1 MVTDFPEGSRRRKT
15 IAGRYRLISQLG
27 EGGMGIAYRA
37 WDIQNGIPVVIK
49 MPKKE
54 LLYRPQIAKRFA
66 REVSTMA
73 EVPHPHIV
81 KIVDSGEDAGGDFA
95 GVPFVAMRFLP
106 GGSLS
111 QRRLRD
117 AAGRPLQNHPATL
130 HLWLPDIASALD
142 AVHAAGIVHRDVKPA
157 NIFFDGFWNSFLG
170 DFGIAKQLQDTD
182 MVGEAAEPLTG
193 TNIGVG
199 TQEYMSPE
207 QFSPKAVID
216 GRADQYALA
225 VMVYEL
231 IAGSLPFI
239 GKTALAVEHLTLP
252 PPPLAD
258 RYPGLPPRLCNAVH
272 WALAKNPEDR
282 FASCSEFAE
291 TVLADVMPMTPEHDV
306 VRLLCPGCSN
316 ILKLPL
322 TAGGRKGKCPLCQT
336 AMNVAKDLGSLWLIG
351 EEKENEQDSQSKPDS
366 GAMKT
371 LTRVPTTV
379 APTNPPRKWP
389 KVDPY
394 VFIVGL
400 VAWGSFLF
408 ISHLLSEHFKDT
420 SHLSQ
425 QLQELREDNE
435 RLTDEL
441 TKAKDAIAQ
450 ANAARLLLEQRSV
463 EEVQTPAADTPDP

>member
-1 MVTDFPEGSRRRKT
+1 MVTDVPEGSRRRKT

-37 WDIQNGIPVVIK
+37 WDIQDGIPVVIK

-73 EVPHPHIV
+73 AVPHPHIV
-81 KIVDSGEDAGGDFA
+81 KIVDCGEDAGGDFA
-95 GVPFVAMRFLP
+95 GIPFVAMRFLP

-117 AAGRPLQNHPATL
+117 AAGRPLQNHPSTL

-157 NIFFDGFWNSFLG
+157 NIFFDGFWHAFLG

-193 TNIGVG
+193 TNMGVG

-231 IAGSLPFI
+231 IAGSLPFT
-239 GKTALAVEHLTLP
+239 GKMALAVEHLTLQ

-258 RYPGLPPRLCNAVH
+258 RYPGLPTRLCKAVH

-282 FASCSEFAE
+282 FASCSEFAA
-291 TVLADVMPMTPEHDV
+291 TVLADVMLMTVEQDV

-351 EEKENEQDSQSKPDS
+351 EEKEDEQDFQSKPDS
-366 GAMKT
+366 GTTMP
-371 LTRVPTTV
+371 LTPTTTPGTKV
-379 APTNPPRKWP
+379 PPIDRPRNWP
-389 KVDPY
+389 RIDPY
-394 VFIVGL
+394 VFLVGL
-400 VAWGSFLF
+400 VAWASFLF
-408 ISHLLSEHFKDT
+408 ISYLLADHFKHT
-420 SHLSQ
+420 S
-425 QLQELREDNE
+425 QLQELQNENE
-435 RLTDEL
+435 RLREDL
-441 TKAKDAIAQ
+441 TKAQDAIAQ
-450 ANAARLLLEQRSV
+450 ADAARVVREQGSV
-463 EEVQTPAADTPDP
+463 EEVKPPDADKPGQ